1 MSVKKI
7 ILASQSPARK
17 KLLQQIGLRFSVVHP
32 AIDEH
37 MPESG
42 DCRMLVIRNAVHKA
56 RAAARKSRSGVL
68 IAADTVVTAGGR
80 IIGKPRNKTHARSIL
95 KALSRQPQWVYTG
108 VAVMDIRNKKLYTA
122 CEKTKVYLSPMSN
135 GQISHYLR
143 KVPSLDK
150 AGAFDIQSIGSVF
163 VRRIEGCYTN
173 VIGLPLARLAVLL
186 KRAGVI
192 IP

>member
-1 MSVKKI
+1 MKI

-17 KLLQQIGLRFSVVHP
+17 KLLRQIGLKFSVVHP
-32 AIDEH
+32 AIEEH

-42 DCRMLVIRNAVHKA
+42 DCRRLVIRNAVHKA
-56 RAAARKSRSGVL
+56 RAAARKSRWGVV

-80 IIGKPRNKTHARSIL
+80 IIGKPRNKKHARSIL
-95 KALSRQPQWVYTG
+95 KALSREPQWVYTG
-108 VAVMDIRNKKLYTA
+108 VVVMDIRNKRLYTA
-122 CEKTKVYLSPMSN
+122 SEKTKVYLSPMSDE
-135 GQISHYLR
+135 QVAHYLK

-173 VIGLPLARLAVLL
+173 VIGLPLARLAGLL
-186 KRAGVI
+186 KRAGII